1 MIALPS
7 DRIVRGAASATLTWQ
22 PYDADGEPADPD
34 GTVTVAVTRADG
46 TAVTAGGVAGTGSAA
61 RTSALAAT
69 ELTTV
74 DWLTAA
80 WKVDGT
86 TVAETVTEVCG
97 GTIGTLAEIRAADAS
112 LTGRDAATLT
122 AARRRVEDM
131 FTDALGR
138 GVVERFYA
146 ERVSGRGTSTLVVSW
161 PNVRDVRFVRVY
173 TDATTYT
180 SFTAGELAA
189 IPSTDSAVLER
200 TDGGVF
206 SCGKANIEVG
216 YTFGL
221 RAVPGDLR
229 KAMIAAIRADIAS
242 TITGIPDRAV
252 TFQMAEGG
260 TFNLATPGTG
270 QWVTGVPAID
280 EAIKRYRF
288 RRIGVA

>member
-1 MIALPS
+1 VIALPA
-7 DRIVRGAASATLTWQ
+7 DRIVRGAASASLSWQ
-22 PYDADGEPADPD
+22 PYDADGEPAAPS
-34 GTVTVAVTRADG
+34 GTVTVAVTRGDG
-46 TAVTAGGVAGTGSAA
+46 TAVTAGAVAGSGTAA
-61 RTSALAAT
+61 RTTAIGAA

-97 GTIGTLAEIRAADAS
+97 GTIGTLAEIRAADSS
-112 LTGRDAATLT
+112 LSNRDADVLT
-122 AARRRVEDM
+122 AARRRVEDL
-131 FTDALGR
+131 FTDALRR
-138 GVVERFYA
+138 GVIERFYV
-146 ERVSGRGTSTLVVSW
+146 ERVSGRGTPRLVVSW

-200 TDGGVF
+200 TDGDVF
-206 SCGKANIEVG
+206 PCGKANIEVG

-221 RAVPGDLR
+221 RAIPGDLR

-252 TFQMAEGG
+252 NFQVAEGG
-260 TFNLATPGTG
+260 TFQLATPGTG

-288 RRIGVA
+288 RGGAGF